1 MQFVERWNA
10 PPERQQHGVKLQSE
24 LISTDVERPMKN
36 AQYVDAFM
44 IVHQIGDAIVAVEE
58 DSYMSARCPVAMA
71 DFRKASQHLRPLKDA
86 VDGLSCRLGVI

>member
-1 MQFVERWNA
+1 
-10 PPERQQHGVKLQSE
+10 
-24 LISTDVERPMKN
+24 MKN
-36 AQYVDAFM
+36 AQYVDAFI
-44 IVHQIGDAIVAVEE
+44 IVHQIGDAIVPVEK